1 MKTER
6 ESLALQAI
14 HNGGGMLYPFL
25 HGYEKLAVLLD
36 QVPRDE
42 WRKDEAVLGC
52 LILYLVKNGHAVRAK
67 SYLYAARLDFEK
79 TYRFDVLDL
88 LLELHLGEP
97 VSTYKLTKW
106 RRLERTLPVSQPL
119 MLGLYYNAMTAMAV
133 RLNRLEDG
141 RVYGLQAISCYREHG
156 HTYLEHF
163 IHIHLAGIDV
173 IEGHLHRARRSLA
186 AAESC
191 LALSKTRYG
200 NESEVV
206 EIVRLSV
213 DYECGKL
220 QTVRRNS
227 ARLRESLL
235 NGDSWSELFFQL
247 ARISVLSAYFLD
259 GRVAAQ
265 QEIEVFRADYARRH
279 SGVTT
284 PIDAMHALI
293 HHLEWHPDAAE
304 RSLKGLKQ
312 KPMHSSI
319 GDMFVDELEAMIDET
334 QPRPDVTPRGAIVA
348 ALERAHNSRGKA
360 RKSEIEN
367 AIRLAFAE
375 RQMAPFLEHRDVF
388 FGISSKLADSKF
400 DRGNRSLGRFAKMV
414 VRMVERSYVVP
425 DVLEELGLNRRQY
438 RVAAALRSGAS
449 NKQIARQLGSSEA
462 TVKYHLTNL
471 YKMTGSI
478 KRSELIDFM
487 EENEVFEVY

>member
-1 MKTER
+1 M
-6 ESLALQAI
+6 QAI
-14 HNGGGMLYPFL
+14 HDGGGMLYPFL
-25 HGYEKLAVLLD
+25 HGYENLALLLD

-42 WRKDEAVLGC
+42 WRRDEAVLGC
-52 LILYLVKNGHAVRAK
+52 LVLYLVKNGHAVRAK
-67 SYLYAARLDFEK
+67 SYLYAAHLDFEK
-79 TYRFDVLDL
+79 TFRFDVLDL

-97 VSTYKLTKW
+97 VSTHKLTKW
-106 RRLERTLPVSQPL
+106 RRLERILPVSQPL
-119 MLGLYYNAMTAMAV
+119 LLGLYYNAMTAMAV
-133 RLNRLEDG
+133 RLSRLEDG

-213 DYECGKL
+213 DYECGRL
-220 QTVRRNS
+220 DTVRRNS

-247 ARISVLSAYFLD
+247 ARISVLSAYFLE

-265 QEIEVFRADYARRH
+265 QEIAVFRADYARRH
-279 SGVTT
+279 SGATT
-284 PIDAMHALI
+284 PIDAMDALI

-304 RSLKGLKQ
+304 RSLKALRGS
-312 KPMHSSI
+312 PMHSAI
-319 GDMFVDELEAMIDET
+319 GDMFVEELEATLGET
-334 QPRPDVTPRGAIVA
+334 PLRANASPRRAIVA
-348 ALERAHNSRGKA
+348 ALERAHGSRGKV
-360 RKSEIEN
+360 RKAEIEN
-367 AIRLAFAE
+367 AIRIAFTE

-388 FGISSKLADSKF
+388 FGISGNLADSKF
-400 DRGNRSLGRFAKMV
+400 SRGNRSLARFAKIV
-414 VRMVERSYVVP
+414 LRQVERSYVVP
-425 DVLEELGLNRRQY
+425 EVLERLGLNRRQY
-438 RVAAALRSGAS
+438 RVAAALQSGAS

-471 YKMTGSI
+471 YRLTGSCR
-478 KRSELIDFM
+478 RSDLIDFM
-487 EENEVFEVY
+487 EEKQVFEIY